1 MEGNEAEAK
10 GSRHAFGPRA
20 IFMGRETEEGSYHQT
35 RGSNSIFP
43 NGLVSKVRT
52 LGGGSG
58 KGPDI
63 ESQAP
68 EVRTR
73 SLSYLVNLKSQI
85 WSQGLGDMDLLGL
98 L

>member
-1 MEGNEAEAK
+1 MEGNKVRAK
-10 GSRHAFGPRA
+10 GSRQAFGPRA
-20 IFMGRETEEGSYHQT
+20 IFMGRGTEEGSHHQT
-35 RGSNSIFP
+35 RGSNRSFP
-43 NGLVSKVRT
+43 NGSVNKVRT

-73 SLSYLVNLKSQI
+73 PLFYSMSLKSPI
-85 WSQGLGDMDLLGL
+85 WSQGLCDMNLLGL